1 MTNVEDMLGMTR
13 DRRRPATFAGLRRI
27 IATLRGPDGC
37 PWDKVQTHQSLAPY
51 LLEETHE
58 TLEALESAD
67 PEKLCEE
74 LGDLLFEVL
83 IQAQLAE
90 EAGEFTMRDVI
101 DGISDKLIRRHPHVF
116 GDAVADT
123 PDAVI
128 EQWDDLKAR
137 ERAGESAL
145 TGIPLSLPAL
155 VQAQAIQR
163 RAVRAGF
170 AFESLDEVWQAL
182 GEELE
187 ELREAQTPQQKQ
199 QELGDAI
206 FALVNLARELDLDAE
221 EALRYASRNFTS
233 LFRSMEEIVAER
245 HLDLRQVPAD
255 QKLALWEEAKARRA

>member
-1 MTNVEDMLGMTR
+1 MLGMTR

-67 PEKLCEE
+67 PEK
-74 LGDLLFEVL
+74 LFEVL

-221 EALRYASRNFTS
+221 EA
-233 LFRSMEEIVAER
+233 
-245 HLDLRQVPAD
+245 
-255 QKLALWEEAKARRA
+255 